1 MIQFK
6 TLNKECLVVCDG
18 LKLLASDTLKSI
30 RGKGFSISNEKGRLT
45 S

>member
-1 MIQFK
+1 MIQFE
-6 TLNKECLVVCDG
+6 TLSKECLFVCDG

-30 RGKGFSISNEKGRLT
+30 QGKGFSISVRKGKT